1 MPGVIYD
8 LQGNCLF
15 RRIVT
20 TPFARGGIAG
30 RGEIKGF
37 SPSSASRMRRYLRT
51 CEANYEVMV
60 TLTYPFTYPVDGR
73 TCKEQLRRFLQ
84 ELGRYAIGKTIQGQ
98 PFSAFWFIEFQER
111 GAPHF
116 HIFTNCKFPKEWI
129 ARRWYGIVGSD
140 DARHLVAGTRIE
152 AIRAGRH
159 GARAYAG
166 KYAAKQQQKE
176 VPHGFA
182 LVGRFWG
189 VSGHR
194 KCSAATILFPD
205 YLVESQVYE
214 DFRTELKRILQERRS
229 RTRILRLRGL
239 SSGAHVGNDQ
249 AVDEIKLL
257 ILRTGAALAARG
269 AMLVEFPLLGDI
281 GDDP

>member
-15 RRIVT
+15 RRVVT
-20 TPFARGGIAG
+20 TPLARQGLSG

-51 CEANYEVMV
+51 CEADYQILI
-60 TLTYPFTYPVDGR
+60 TLTYPLSYPINGR

-84 ELGRYAIGKTIQGQ
+84 ELRRYAVGKTIEGK
-98 PFSAFWFIEFQER
+98 PFSAFWFLEFQAR

-116 HIFTNCKFPKEWI
+116 HIFTNCRFPKDWI
-129 ARRWYGIVGSD
+129 ANRWYGIVGSD

-152 AIRAGRH
+152 TIRSGRH

-176 VPHGFA
+176 VPHDFA
-182 LVGRFWG
+182 SVGRFWG
-189 VSGHR
+189 VVGNR
-194 KCSAATILFPD
+194 KCSAASILFPD
-205 YLVESQVYE
+205 YLVGSAVYKS
-214 DFRTELKRILQERRS
+214 FRSELKRILREKRS
-229 RTRILRLRGL
+229 RVRILRLRGL
-239 SSGAHVGNDQ
+239 SSGVHVGNDQ
-249 AVDEIKLL
+249 SVAEIKRL
-257 ILRTGAALAARG
+257 ILRTGIGLAARG
-269 AMLVEFPLLGDI
+269 YMLVEFPLLGDVEE
-281 GDDP
+281 